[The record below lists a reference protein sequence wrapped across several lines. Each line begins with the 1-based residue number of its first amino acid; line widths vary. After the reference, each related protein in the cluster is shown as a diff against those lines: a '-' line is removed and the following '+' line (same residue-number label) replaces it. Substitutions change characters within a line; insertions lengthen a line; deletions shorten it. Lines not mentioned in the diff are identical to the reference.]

1 MPQVLKYCLE
11 PQRIELIGRIGRPAV
26 EERRIAPL
34 MLMNVAAAQ
43 REPVILALVSNI
55 AVEADDR
62 ACGLPS
68 AETRRQIRP
77 KHSGGLQLKR

>member
-11 PQRIELIGRIGRPAV
+11 PQRIELIGQIGRPAV

-62 ACGLPS
+62 ASGLPFCRDAQANP
-68 AETRRQIRP
+68 AEALRW
-77 KHSGGLQLKR
+77 SLA